1 MTAARL
7 RALHMLSPA
16 LLLASICA
24 AGACG
29 SSDSAAP
36 EPHAGD
42 TDSGT
47 GMPIADSTAP
57 QPDAADTTP
66 PQDAATFDAS
76 LLAPGFVYRDV
87 NHVLGTGQSLSVGTL
102 GTPVQSLAQPYANI
116 TFVAGALSGGT
127 RLTSFVPLVEQ
138 NERLTPAH
146 SPTS

>member
-1 MTAARL
+1 VPIVDATAL
-7 RALHMLSPA
+7 EPA
-16 LLLASICA
+16 
-24 AGACG
+24 
-29 SSDSAAP
+29 
-36 EPHAGD
+36 
-42 TDSGT
+42 
-47 GMPIADSTAP
+47 
-57 QPDAADTTP
+57 PDAADIASP
-66 PQDAATFDAS
+66 PDAATGEAS
-76 LLAPGFVYRDV
+76 LLARGFVYRDV